1 MKPYPFRSEAA
12 RARYLAVY
20 DERARAWP
28 VPSTTRMVDTSFGQ
42 TFVRISGPEDAPP
55 LVLLPGISSPG
66 HSLAS
71 NAVDLAARHRV
82 FAVDNIHDVGRS
94 VELASR
100 PVTSMDD
107 FVAWLDELFT
117 QLGFTAPVD
126 LLGLSY
132 GGCLSANFALK
143 HPARVRRLVLLAPAG
158 ILAPIPWGFIW
169 RAVLSLL
176 PGKYFLRNFMSWV
189 SNGLGSRPEHRRFLD
204 EMVDDAYVALHA
216 FQRRP
221 MVPPMPLSDAQWKA
235 LSVPTLLIAGDLEVN
250 FPAAASFARVKAL
263 VPSMEQVLLAGAGHD
278 LFVTRAAEVDRAALE
293 FLER

>member
-1 MKPYPFRSEAA
+1 MKPYPFRSDVA

-20 DERARAWP
+20 DERAKAWP
-28 VPSTTRMVDTSFGQ
+28 VPSATRLVDTSFGR
-42 TFVRISGPEDAPP
+42 TFVRVSGPEDAPP

-66 HSLAS
+66 HSFAS
-71 NAVDLAARHRV
+71 NAVDFAARHRV
-82 FAVDNIHDVGRS
+82 FAVDTIHDVGRS
-94 VELASR
+94 EEDPAH

-107 FVAWLDELFT
+107 FVAWLDELFA

-143 HPARVRRLVLLAPAG
+143 HPGRVRRLVLLAPAG

-176 PGKYFLRNFMSWV
+176 PGKFFLRNFMRWV
-189 SNGLGSRPEHRRFLD
+189 STDLETTPEHARVFD
-204 EMVDDAYVALHA
+204 GMVDDAYVAVHA

-221 MVPPMPLSDAQWKA
+221 MVAPMPLSDEQWKA
-235 LSVPTLLIAGDLEVN
+235 LAVPTLLIAGDREVN
-250 FPAAASFARVKAL
+250 FPAAESFARVKAL
-263 VPSMEQVLLAGAGHD
+263 LPSMEQVLLAGAGHD

-293 FLER
+293 FIER